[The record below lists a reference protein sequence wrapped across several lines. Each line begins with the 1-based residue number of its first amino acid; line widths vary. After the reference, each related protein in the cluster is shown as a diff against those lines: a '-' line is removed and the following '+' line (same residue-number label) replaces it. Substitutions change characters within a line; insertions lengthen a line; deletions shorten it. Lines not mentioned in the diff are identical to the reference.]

1 MASFQE
7 GDLRGS
13 GRHRYPV
20 CNLPGWAAVPKPPHM
35 GLKFP
40 RACWVGEVLYFCF
53 ISMDFTD
60 PLSSSRIIDGESGV
74 PDPIE

>member
-1 MASFQE
+1 MASFQG

-13 GRHRYPV
+13 GRHHQSV
-20 CNLPGWAAVPKPPHM
+20 CNLPGWATVTTPPIW
-35 GLKFP
+35 
-40 RACWVGEVLYFCF
+40 ACGGGVGGVLYFFF

-60 PLSSSRIIDGESGV
+60 SLSSSRIIDGESGV